1 MEKIVTSIRQ
11 DDWDDCRIVRLV
23 NRANKMKSDIE
34 ITSDN
39 IRANVKSITSMM
51 DFYHKVSHNTQV
63 HIYFTGDDEVEAAN
77 KMKDYIEGNIYKGEK
92 DGSKE
97 IIQA

>member
-51 DFYHKVSHNTQV
+51 DFYNQMPHNSEV
-63 HIYFTGDDEVEAAN
+63 RIYFTGDDEVEAAN

>member
-23 NRANKMKSDIE
+23 NRANKIKSDIE
-34 ITSDN
+34 ITSDD
-39 IRANVKSITSMM
+39 ICANMKSITSMM
-51 DFYHKVSHNTQV
+51 DFYYKMPYNTQV
-63 HIYFTGDDEVEAAN
+63 HICFTGDDETEAAN
-77 KMKDYIEGNIYKGEK
+77 KMKDFIEGSIYKGEK

>member
-11 DDWDDCRIVRLV
+11 DEWDDCRIVRLV

-39 IRANVKSITSMM
+39 ICANVKSITSMM
-51 DFYHKVSHNTQV
+51 DFYNQMSYNSEVR
-63 HIYFTGDDEVEAAN
+63 IYFTGDDEVEAAN

>member
-23 NRANKMKSDIE
+23 NKANKMKSDIE

-39 IRANVKSITSMM
+39 ICANVKSITSMM
-51 DFYHKVSHNTQV
+51 DFYNQMPYDSEVR
-63 HIYFTGDDEVEAAN
+63 IYFTGDDEVEAAN

>member
-51 DFYHKVSHNTQV
+51 DFYYQMPYNSEAC
-63 HIYFTGDDEVEAAN
+63 ICFTGDDEVEAAN
-77 KMKDYIEGNIYKGEK
+77 KMKDYIEGSIYKGEK

>member
-39 IRANVKSITSMM
+39 IRANAKSITSMM
-51 DFYHKVSHNTQV
+51 DFYNQMSYNSEVR
-63 HIYFTGDDEVEAAN
+63 IYFTGDDEVEAAN

>member
-51 DFYHKVSHNTQV
+51 DFYNQMSYNSEVR
-63 HIYFTGDDEVEAAN
+63 IYFTGDDEVEAAN

>member
-51 DFYHKVSHNTQV
+51 DFYNQMPHNSEV
-63 HIYFTGDDEVEAAN
+63 RIYFTGDDEAEAAAIN
-77 KMKDYIEGNIYKGEK
+77 KLMGASASKREK
-92 DGSKE
+92 ALKL
-97 IIQA
+97 